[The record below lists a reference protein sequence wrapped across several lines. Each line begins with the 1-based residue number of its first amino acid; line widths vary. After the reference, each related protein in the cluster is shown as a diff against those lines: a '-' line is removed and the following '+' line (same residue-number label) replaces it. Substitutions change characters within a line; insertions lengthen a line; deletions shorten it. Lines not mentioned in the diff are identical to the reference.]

1 MKKKKFIFK
10 RYNTIGIEE
19 LNAVKRVVKSGEL
32 SSFCG
37 SWPNSR
43 LKNFYGGKEVLKF
56 EKKICKF
63 YNSKYAISVN
73 SWTSGLIAAV
83 GSLQISPGDEIITTP
98 WTMCATATAIL
109 HWGAIPVFVDIEKYT
124 FNINIDLIKSKIS
137 KKTKAIIVPEIFG
150 CSVNMLKIKKIAKE
164 HKLKIILDSAQSP
177 MAKYKK
183 KFTFQY
189 ADIGGF
195 SYNCHKHVQIGEGG
209 VLLTND
215 KRLAERM
222 CLIRNHAEAVVG
234 PKKIK
239 SISNMIGYNF
249 RMGEI
254 EAALASE
261 QLKKLKKM
269 VNSRVKIAN
278 FFNKEFKNLNGLYLP
293 TINNDFTHD
302 YYIYAI
308 RIDKEKIKLSRSKII
323 QIFRSAGLDIDFGY
337 INLHLYPLFKK
348 KIAYGDN
355 HFPWVIG
362 NTKSKVNY
370 YKGMCPVAEE
380 LHDET
385 LIRINM
391 CEKEFNKK
399 ELLYF
404 TKTFVRVWKSISK
417 L

>member
-1 MKKKKFIFK
+1 MIFK
-10 RYNTIGIEE
+10 RYNTIGKEE
-19 LNAVKRVVKSGEL
+19 LNAVKRVIKSGEL

-43 LKNFYGGKEVLKF
+43 FKNFYGGKEILKF

-109 HWGAIPVFVDIEKYT
+109 HWGAIPVFVDIEKRTY
-124 FNINIDLIKSKIS
+124 NINIDLIEKKIS
-137 KKTKAIIVPEIFG
+137 KKTKAIVVPEIFG
-150 CSVNMLKIKKIAKE
+150 CSVNMTKLKKVASQYR
-164 HKLKIILDSAQSP
+164 LKIILDSAQSP
-177 MAKYKK
+177 LAKYKK

-195 SYNCHKHVQIGEGG
+195 SYNCHKHVQTGEGG

-215 KRLAERM
+215 KSLAERM
-222 CLIRNHAEAVVG
+222 CLIRNHAEGVVG
-234 PKKIK
+234 PKKI
-239 SISNMIGYNF
+239 INIINMIGYNF

-254 EAALASE
+254 EAAIASE

-269 VNSRVKIAN
+269 VKTRIEIAN
-278 FFNKEFKNLNGLYLP
+278 HFNKEFKNLKGLHLP
-293 TINNDFTHD
+293 IVENDFTHD
-302 YYIYAI
+302 YYIYAL
-308 RIDKEKIKLSRSKII
+308 RIDEKQIKLSRAKIAK
-323 QIFRSAGLDIDFGY
+323 IFESAGLEIDCGY
-337 INLHLYPLFKK
+337 VNLHLYPVFAR
-348 KIAYGDN
+348 KIAYGNN

-362 NTKSKVNY
+362 NKKSKVNY

-380 LHDET
+380 LHNKT

-391 CEKEFNKK
+391 CEKKFDKK
-399 ELLYF
+399 ELLFF
-404 TKTFVRVWKSISK
+404 TKTFIRVWKSISNS
-417 L
+417 